1 MLVSDS
7 SCTREILKI
16 KIVEGKGLGV
26 CEGCSVGSTYILR
39 VAIRFMSIDEGEKDA
54 NENQEHSFAEADPNH
69 VHNLRSRGCMASHH
83 PNTNEI
89 VRQSLWASSLS
100 ITSRI
105 SYILSFT

>member
-7 SCTREILKI
+7 GCTREILKI
-16 KIVEGKGLGV
+16 RLWRGRGWGFTR
-26 CEGCSVGSTYILR
+26 GVGSTYILG

-54 NENQEHSFAEADPNH
+54 NENQERSFAEADPNH
-69 VHNLRSRGCMASHH
+69 AHNSRSRGCTASHH

-89 VRQSLWASSLS
+89 VPQSLWAPSLS